1 LPVIVFSSS
10 STAAEKCTNLEV
22 TAAFFLLV
30 EDKMRSRF
38 HRLGLISGAAAAI
51 SLTAAFAWL
60 PAEEKNSEDAAIARA
75 RKQVLMLDD
84 LYKTAI
90 VLITEHYVDE
100 ASDLAAGAAFQ
111 KLFQAMREKGHH
123 EVRLLDA
130 TGQPYNEKNLPR
142 DAFEK
147 AAIMALKAGKPGY
160 EEVVN
165 VDGQRFL
172 KKATP
177 IPVVMKKCT
186 LCHPAYEKAA
196 TGQAIGALSY
206 TMKVD

>member
-1 LPVIVFSSS
+1 
-10 STAAEKCTNLEV
+10 
-22 TAAFFLLV
+22 
-30 EDKMRSRF
+30 MRNHF
-38 HRLGLISGAAAAI
+38 HRLGLVSGTAAI
-51 SLTAAFAWL
+51 CLTVACAWL
-60 PAEEKNSEDAAIARA
+60 AAEDKKSDDPAIART

-90 VLITEHYVDE
+90 VLVTQHYVDE

-123 EVRLLDA
+123 DVRLLDA

-147 AAIMALKAGKPGY
+147 AAIAALKAGKPGY
-160 EEVVN
+160 EEVVK

-172 KKATP
+172 KMATP
-177 IPVVMKKCT
+177 VPVVMKKCT

-196 TGQAIGALSY
+196 AGEAIGALAY
-206 TMKVD
+206 TVKVE